1 MRTTLFIGLLL
12 LAACDDK
19 QTPEQ
24 GGIDRAP
31 IGNAAPAPDPVPMET
46 AEPTETT
53 REATPA
59 NQAEPQPADP
69 AAIPVAMRGQWVG
82 LSERCRDRG
91 APLALEVTPRELLFH
106 ESVGTIKKVEGASGD
121 ARRVT
126 ADFTGEGQSWSRTL
140 LLEPSASGQRLTI
153 TQQGSV
159 VTRKRCDG

>member
-1 MRTTLFIGLLL
+1 MRTTLLISLLL
-12 LAACDDK
+12 LAGCDDK

-31 IGNAAPAPDPVPMET
+31 IGNASPAPDATPTET
-46 AEPTETT
+46 AERSETPP
-53 REATPA
+53 EASPA
-59 NQAEPQPADP
+59 NQAEPDPADP
-69 AAIPVAMRGQWVG
+69 SAIPVAMRGQWVG
-82 LSERCRDRG
+82 LSERCGDRG

-106 ESVGTIKKVEGASGD
+106 ESVGTVKKVEAASGD

-153 TQQGSV
+153 TQQGSTA
-159 VTRKRCDG
+159 TRKRCDG